1 MKFRNWLKSALNV
14 TKMRTGSA
22 GETVPAPIP
31 KAIAR
36 MMRARSPSLIFFMG
50 FSFCHKDSI
59 IILNKRY
66 TLPEEMITFVP
77 EKNNG
82 QN

>member
-1 MKFRNWLKSALNV
+1 MKFRNWLKSALKV
-14 TKMRTGSA
+14 TKIRTGRA
-22 GETVPAPIP
+22 GETIPAPIP
-31 KAIAR
+31 KAMA
-36 MMRARSPSLIFFMG
+36 MMICGKSHSLIFFMRLG
-50 FSFCHKDSI
+50 FCYKDSI